1 LEKGTGKLLKT
12 NLCNKRANKLQ
23 TLKSKCMNWKHVCL
37 TGAIATSMLF
47 AACDKDN
54 DTDETLNAQDNT
66 FLVKASQSNRSEIEL
81 SNLALTRSTDSGVL
95 QYAQMMIT
103 DHTTAQNDLR
113 DIADDVD
120 ADANLQDS
128 LDAEQI
134 AMRNMLSPLSGTSF
148 DSAYIA
154 GQILSHQKTLTL
166 FDAQLSGGLNTRV
179 KGYATTYRPAIQH
192 HHHMADSLFT
202 ARFE

>member
-12 NLCNKRANKLQ
+12 NLCNKRANKSQ

-113 DIADDVD
+113 DIA
-120 ADANLQDS
+120 
-128 LDAEQI
+128 EQI